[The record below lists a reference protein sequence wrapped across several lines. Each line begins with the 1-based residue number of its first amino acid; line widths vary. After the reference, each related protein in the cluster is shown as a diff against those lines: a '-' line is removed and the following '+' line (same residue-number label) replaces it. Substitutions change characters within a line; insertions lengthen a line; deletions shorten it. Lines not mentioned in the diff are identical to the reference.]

1 MKEKNEFNE
10 TDFKENYLSKLKEG
24 SLAYYAVK
32 TLIECRGIK
41 EKTTH
46 INTDYKKTLAAIEI
60 LEKNQKIQ
68 EQAIFSTRL
77 KISVNDKNFK
87 KLNDLAVDESQKYF
101 AYQKSI
107 SASNNYNEE
116 TICNYFIN
124 IQIPDNLFGFSKEF
138 YLSLIITLVLFYFNS
153 RKSEKDKGEILNA
166 INEKQ

>member
-1 MKEKNEFNE
+1 M
-10 TDFKENYLSKLKEG
+10 
-24 SLAYYAVK
+24 
-32 TLIECRGIK
+32 
-41 EKTTH
+41 
-46 INTDYKKTLAAIEI
+46 
-60 LEKNQKIQ
+60 
-68 EQAIFSTRL
+68 
-77 KISVNDKNFK
+77 KISVNDTNFK
-87 KLNDLAVDESQKYF
+87 KLAYLAADESQKYF

-124 IQIPDNLFGFSKEF
+124 IQIPDNLFGFSKDF